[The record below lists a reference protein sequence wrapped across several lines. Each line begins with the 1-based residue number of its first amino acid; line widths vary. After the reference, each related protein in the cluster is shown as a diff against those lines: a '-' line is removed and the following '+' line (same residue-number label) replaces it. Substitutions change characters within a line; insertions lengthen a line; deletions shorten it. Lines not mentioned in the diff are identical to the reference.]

1 MKLYENF
8 QIIWHKVTTIWVFEY
23 FSEFTTGPNTNS
35 TIRAQLFKCRL
46 IPDMENL
53 KMCSEKIQ
61 NDCKMCLMVTIR
73 PIHSYFASF
82 F

>member
-35 TIRAQLFKCRL
+35 TIRAQLFKYQIIQIIRSNSGSGLTLKCL
-46 IPDMENL
+46 KKVHLKEDMAKEN
-53 KMCSEKIQ
+53 
-61 NDCKMCLMVTIR
+61 
-73 PIHSYFASF
+73 H
-82 F
+82 